1 MDHPPRDGA
10 VYNARRNMSAHLS
23 THDLLVIVGYF
34 GAALAM
40 TTVRSVLD
48 AWWALASPNSAP
60 ISEETE
66 S

>member
-1 MDHPPRDGA
+1 
-10 VYNARRNMSAHLS
+10 MSAHLS